1 MLGWDAGSWGYH
13 VDDGKKFECG
23 LSGAKYGDT
32 FDIGDVIGCGVN
44 FSKGIACYT
53 KNGTIIGKISTNN
66 PQKRYMSF
74 NDAEIMARSCVQG
87 YKREAVSLG
96 LF

>member
-44 FSKGIACYT
+44 SFYT
-53 KNGTIIGKISTNN
+53 KNGTIIGKISTKN
-66 PQKRYMSF
+66 PPK
-74 NDAEIMARSCVQG
+74 DI
-87 YKREAVSLG
+87 
-96 LF
+96 